1 MDAGVTKTQ
10 WDRCPPGPQRQVDDG
25 WSGSAFGKRDPRRL
39 VAQHPAVERPDAIDV
54 GGDAF
59 DAMLGDHRRHAEL
72 GNQPEH
78 DLQDVLGRL
87 RVELRG
93 RLVEDERIRVHDE
106 RSRDGDALA
115 FAAREGVDTTTPQR
129 VDADLVDHF
138 LDALAHQR
146 PREPEVL
153 ETKRQLGTHIGFVFQ
168 HPDAQ
173 FVLEDV
179 EAELAFGLENL
190 GLNRS
195 LMRKRVEEV
204 IDQVGINPL
213 RRRRIDSLSGGER
226 QRVAIAAALAM
237 HPDALV
243 LDEPTSQLDPQA
255 AEDVLQVVLRLVAEL
270 GMTTVIAEHR
280 VERIAPFVDRIWT
293 LDAGVL
299 RDQPPRIALAE
310 GGARP
315 PVVDLALRAGW
326 TPIPLGLRDARV
338 FAQRLPADPT
348 PRPSPARGEG
358 DFRDGAD
365 PVVCRVEGL
374 DHRYDAAPAVQGL
387 SLTLRRGQVV
397 ALMGR
402 NGSGKTTLLRLI
414 AGLMR
419 PQRGSITHDGVA
431 AYVPQDADS
440 LLFAPTVDEE
450 LRGQSAEVVAPFAA
464 WLHRYPRDLSSGERQ
479 QLAIA
484 LMGAR
489 ADLLLLDEPTRG
501 LDPAVKR
508 ALSAYLRTRASGGAA
523 ILVATHDVEWAART
537 ADRVLLMADGE
548 IYADGPPAMVLS
560 DSLVFATQI
569 SKLVGRGWLLP
580 EEVPL

>member
-1 MDAGVTKTQ
+1 MPVITLDAVSYQYPEADGPALSEITATVE
-10 WDRCPPGPQRQVDDG
+10 PGEVILLRGP
-25 WSGSAFGKRDPRRL
+25 SGSGKSTLLRCLNGL
-39 VAQHPAVERPDAIDV
+39 VPHNT
-54 GGDAF
+54 GGQF
-59 DAMLGDHRRHAEL
+59 
-72 GNQPEH
+72 
-78 DLQDVLGRL
+78 
-87 RVELRG
+87 RG
-93 RLVEDERIRVHDE
+93 RVVVCGLDT
-106 RSRDGDALA
+106 
-115 FAAREGVDTTTPQR
+115 REHP
-129 VDADLVDHF
+129 
-138 LDALAHQR
+138 
-146 PREPEVL
+146 P
-153 ETKRQLGTHIGFVFQ
+153 RQLATHVGFVFQ

-190 GLNRS
+190 GLSRP

-213 RRRRIDSLSGGER
+213 RRRRIDTLSGGER

-280 VERIAPFVDRIWT
+280 VERIAPLVDRIWT
-293 LDAGVL
+293 LDGGIL

-338 FAQRLPADPT
+338 HAKGLPAINANPV
-348 PRPSPARGEG
+348 AA
-358 DFRDGAD
+358 DGHG
-365 PVVCRVEGL
+365 PVICRIDGL
-374 DHRYDAAPAVQGL
+374 DYRYDAVPAVHGL

-414 AGLMR
+414 AGVLR
-419 PQRGSITHDGVA
+419 PQRGSITNEGVA

-440 LLFAPTVDEE
+440 LLFAASVDEE
-450 LRGQSAEVVAPFAA
+450 LRGQSAEVIAPFAA

-501 LDPAVKR
+501 LDPKVKR
-508 ALSAYLRTRASGGAA
+508 ALSTYLRTRAGAGA
-523 ILVATHDVEWAART
+523 GILVATHDVEWAART
-537 ADRVLLMADGE
+537 ADRVLLIADGE
-548 IYADGPPAMVLS
+548 IYADGPPAAVLS

-569 SKLVGRGWLLP
+569 SKLVGGGWLLP

>member
-1 MDAGVTKTQ
+1 MPLITLDAVSYRYPEADRPALSDVTTTVE
-10 WDRCPPGPQRQVDDG
+10 PGEVILLRG
-25 WSGSAFGKRDPRRL
+25 ASGSGKSTLLRCLNGL
-39 VAQHPAVERPDAIDV
+39 VPHST
-54 GGDAF
+54 GGQF
-59 DAMLGDHRRHAEL
+59 
-72 GNQPEH
+72 
-78 DLQDVLGRL
+78 
-87 RVELRG
+87 RG
-93 RLVEDERIRVHDE
+93 RVVVCGLDT
-106 RSRDGDALA
+106 
-115 FAAREGVDTTTPQR
+115 REHP
-129 VDADLVDHF
+129 
-138 LDALAHQR
+138 
-146 PREPEVL
+146 P
-153 ETKRQLGTHIGFVFQ
+153 RQLGIHIGFVFQ
-168 HPDAQ
+168 HPEAQ

-190 GLNRS
+190 GLARP

-213 RRRRIDSLSGGER
+213 RRRRIGTLSGGER

-293 LDAGVL
+293 LDGGVL
-299 RDQPPRIALAE
+299 RDQPPRVALAE

-338 FAQRLPADPT
+338 HAQRLPADPT
-348 PRPSPARGEG
+348 PRPSPPRGEG
-358 DFRDGAD
+358 DFRDGSG
-365 PVVCRVEGL
+365 PIICRVDGL
-374 DHRYDAAPAVQGL
+374 DHRYDTVPAVQGV
-387 SLTLRRGQVV
+387 SLTLCRGQVV

-402 NGSGKTTLLRLI
+402 NGSGKTTLLRLV

-419 PQRGSITHDGVA
+419 PQRGTVTHEGIA

-440 LLFAPTVDEE
+440 LLFAPTVHEE

-484 LMGAR
+484 LMGTR

-501 LDPAVKR
+501 LDPQVKR
-508 ALSAYLRTRASGGAA
+508 ALTAYLRTRADAGAG

-548 IYADGPPAMVLS
+548 IYADGAPGSVLS

-569 SKLVGRGWLLP
+569 SKLVGGGWLLP

>member
-1 MDAGVTKTQ
+1 MPLITLDGVGYRYPEA
-10 WDRCPPGPQRQVDDG
+10 DRPALSGITTAVEPGEVILVRG
-25 WSGSAFGKRDPRRL
+25 SSGSGKSTLLRCLNGL
-39 VAQHPAVERPDAIDV
+39 VPHST
-54 GGDAF
+54 GGQF
-59 DAMLGDHRRHAEL
+59 W
-72 GNQPEH
+72 
-78 DLQDVLGRL
+78 GRVVVCGL
-87 RVELRG
+87 
-93 RLVEDERIRVHDE
+93 
-106 RSRDGDALA
+106 
-115 FAAREGVDTTTPQR
+115 DTQ
-129 VDADLVDHF
+129 
-138 LDALAHQR
+138 AHL
-146 PREPEVL
+146 P
-153 ETKRQLGTHIGFVFQ
+153 RQLGRHIGFVFQ

-190 GLNRS
+190 GLSRP

-204 IDQVGINPL
+204 IDQVGIHPL
-213 RRRRIDSLSGGER
+213 RRRRIDTLSAGER

-293 LDAGVL
+293 LDHGVL
-299 RDQPPRIALAE
+299 RDQAPRTALAE

-338 FAQRLPADPT
+338 HAQRLPTTRAEP
-348 PRPSPARGEG
+348 PPAYGQG
-358 DFRDGAD
+358 
-365 PVVCRVEGL
+365 PVICRVDGL
-374 DHRYDAAPAVQGL
+374 EHRYTGVPAVQGV
-387 SLTLRRGQVV
+387 SLTVRRGQVA

-402 NGSGKTTLLRLI
+402 NGSGKTTLLKLI
-414 AGLMR
+414 AGLLR
-419 PQRGSITHDGVA
+419 PQRGTVTNDGAA

-440 LLFAPTVDEE
+440 LLFAPTVDDE
-450 LRGQSAEVVAPFAA
+450 LRGQSAEVVAPFRN

-501 LDPAVKR
+501 LDPVLKH
-508 ALSAYLRTRASGGAA
+508 ALSAYLRTRADAGAG

-537 ADRVLLMADGE
+537 ADRVLLMADGD
-548 IYADGPPAMVLS
+548 IYADGATGTVLS
-560 DSLVFATQI
+560 DSLVFATQV
-569 SKLVGRGWLLP
+569 SKLVGGGWLLP

>member
-1 MDAGVTKTQ
+1 MPIITFDAVTYRYPEA
-10 WDRCPPGPQRQVDDG
+10 DRPALTGINTAVEPGEVILVRG
-25 WSGSAFGKRDPRRL
+25 ASGSGKSTLLRCLNGL
-39 VAQHPAVERPDAIDV
+39 VPHST
-54 GGDAF
+54 GGHF
-59 DAMLGDHRRHAEL
+59 
-72 GNQPEH
+72 
-78 DLQDVLGRL
+78 
-87 RVELRG
+87 RG
-93 RLVEDERIRVHDE
+93 RVVVCDL
-106 RSRDGDALA
+106 
-115 FAAREGVDTTTPQR
+115 DTR
-129 VDADLVDHF
+129 
-138 LDALAHQR
+138 AHP
-146 PREPEVL
+146 PRH
-153 ETKRQLGTHIGFVFQ
+153 LGTHIGFVFQ

-190 GLNRS
+190 GLARP

-213 RRRRIDSLSGGER
+213 RRRRIDTLSGGER

-293 LDAGVL
+293 LDAGEL
-299 RDQPPRIALAE
+299 RDQLPRAALAE

-326 TPIPLGLRDARV
+326 APIPLGLRDARIH
-338 FAQRLPADPT
+338 AQRLPAAGS
-348 PRPSPARGEG
+348 PSPAREG
-358 DFRDGAD
+358 GTGWG
-365 PVVCRVEGL
+365 PVVCRVDGL
-374 DHRYDAAPAVQGL
+374 EHRYDGVPVVQGL
-387 SLTLRRGQVV
+387 SLTLRRGQVT

-402 NGSGKTTLLRLI
+402 NGSGKTTLLKLI
-414 AGLMR
+414 AGLLR
-419 PQRGSITHDGVA
+419 PQRGSVTHDGTA

-450 LRGQSAEVVAPFAA
+450 LRGQSAEVIAPFRT

-489 ADLLLLDEPTRG
+489 AELLLLDEPTRG
-501 LDPAVKR
+501 LDPLVKR
-508 ALSAYLRTRASGGAA
+508 ALSAYLRTRAAAGAS
-523 ILVATHDVEWAART
+523 ILVATHDVEWVART

-548 IYADGPPAMVLS
+548 IYADGSPAAVLS

-569 SKLVGRGWLLP
+569 SKLVGNGWLLP
-580 EEVPL
+580 EEVPV

>member
-1 MDAGVTKTQ
+1 MPVITLEGVSYRYPEADQPALTEITTAVE
-10 WDRCPPGPQRQVDDG
+10 PGNVILVRG
-25 WSGSAFGKRDPRRL
+25 SSGSGKSTLLRCLNGL
-39 VAQHPAVERPDAIDV
+39 VPHSTGGHFSGRVVVCGLDTRAHPP
-54 GGDAF
+54 
-59 DAMLGDHRRHAEL
+59 
-72 GNQPEH
+72 
-78 DLQDVLGRL
+78 
-87 RVELRG
+87 
-93 RLVEDERIRVHDE
+93 
-106 RSRDGDALA
+106 
-115 FAAREGVDTTTPQR
+115 
-129 VDADLVDHF
+129 
-138 LDALAHQR
+138 
-146 PREPEVL
+146 
-153 ETKRQLGTHIGFVFQ
+153 RQLGRHVGFVFQ

-190 GLNRS
+190 GLPRP

-213 RRRRIDSLSGGER
+213 RRRRIDTLSGGER

-299 RDQPPRIALAE
+299 RDQPPRTALAE

-326 TPIPLGLRDARV
+326 MPIPLGLRDARV
-338 FAQRLPADPT
+338 HAQRLPTTKANPISVNGHGPVSCRAD
-348 PRPSPARGEG
+348 
-358 DFRDGAD
+358 
-365 PVVCRVEGL
+365 GL
-374 DHRYDAAPAVQGL
+374 EHGYQGVPAVQRV
-387 SLTLRRGQVV
+387 SLTLHRGQLI

-402 NGSGKTTLLRLI
+402 NGSGKTTLLKLI
-414 AGLMR
+414 AGLLR
-419 PQRGSITHDGVA
+419 AQRGTVTHEGQA
-431 AYVPQDADS
+431 AYVPQGADS

-450 LRGQSAEVVAPFAA
+450 LRGQSAETVAPFRA

-489 ADLLLLDEPTRG
+489 ADLLLIDEPTRG
-501 LDPAVKR
+501 LDPSIKR
-508 ALSAYLRTRASGGAA
+508 ALSAYLRTRADAGAT

-548 IYADGPPAMVLS
+548 IYADGPPNVVLS

-569 SKLVGRGWLLP
+569 SKLVGGGWLLA
-580 EEVPL
+580 EDVPL

>member
-1 MDAGVTKTQ
+1 MPIITLEGVSYRYPES
-10 WDRCPPGPQRQVDDG
+10 DRPALSEISTAVEPGEVILLRG
-25 WSGSAFGKRDPRRL
+25 ASGSGKSTLLRCFNGL
-39 VAQHPAVERPDAIDV
+39 VPHST
-54 GGDAF
+54 GGHF
-59 DAMLGDHRRHAEL
+59 
-72 GNQPEH
+72 
-78 DLQDVLGRL
+78 
-87 RVELRG
+87 RG
-93 RLVEDERIRVHDE
+93 RVVVCGCDT
-106 RSRDGDALA
+106 
-115 FAAREGVDTTTPQR
+115 REHP
-129 VDADLVDHF
+129 
-138 LDALAHQR
+138 
-146 PREPEVL
+146 PREL
-153 ETKRQLGTHIGFVFQ
+153 ATHVGFVFQ

-179 EAELAFGLENL
+179 EAELAFGLENM
-190 GLNRS
+190 GLERH

-213 RRRRIDSLSGGER
+213 RRRRIDTLSGGER

-280 VERIAPFVDRIWT
+280 VERIAPLVDRIWT

-299 RDQPPRIALAE
+299 RDQPPRTALAE

-338 FAQRLPADPT
+338 HAQRLPKPT
-348 PRPSPARGEG
+348 SPSPLAGGGRGGGSE
-358 DFRDGAD
+358 RRIICRADG
-365 PVVCRVEGL
+365 L
-374 DHRYDAAPAVQGL
+374 THHYDGVPALHGL
-387 SLTLRRGQVV
+387 SLTLHRGEIV

-402 NGSGKTTLLRLI
+402 NGSGKSTLLKVI
-414 AGLMR
+414 AGLL
-419 PQRGSITHDGVA
+419 PAQRGTVTRDVA
-431 AYVPQDADS
+431 AAFVPQDADS
-440 LLFAPTVDEE
+440 LLFAPSVGEE
-450 LRGQSAEVVAPFAA
+450 LRGQTAEVVAPFAA

-484 LMGAR
+484 LTGAR

-501 LDPAVKR
+501 LDPLVKR
-508 ALSAYLRTRASGGAA
+508 ALNSYLRMRAGAGTS
-523 ILVATHDVEWAART
+523 ILIATHDVEWAART
-537 ADRVLLMADGE
+537 ADRVLLLADGE
-548 IYADGPPAMVLS
+548 LYADGAPASVLS

-569 SKLVGRGWLLP
+569 SKLVGGGWLLP

>member
-1 MDAGVTKTQ
+1 MPLITLDAVSYRYPEA
-10 WDRCPPGPQRQVDDG
+10 DRPALGDITTAVEPGEVILLRG
-25 WSGSAFGKRDPRRL
+25 ASGSGKSTLLRCLNGL
-39 VAQHPAVERPDAIDV
+39 VPHST
-54 GGDAF
+54 GGQF
-59 DAMLGDHRRHAEL
+59 
-72 GNQPEH
+72 
-78 DLQDVLGRL
+78 
-87 RVELRG
+87 RG
-93 RLVEDERIRVHDE
+93 RVVVCGLDT
-106 RSRDGDALA
+106 
-115 FAAREGVDTTTPQR
+115 REHP
-129 VDADLVDHF
+129 
-138 LDALAHQR
+138 
-146 PREPEVL
+146 P
-153 ETKRQLGTHIGFVFQ
+153 RQLGIHIGFVFQ
-168 HPDAQ
+168 HPEAQ

-190 GLNRS
+190 GLSRP

-213 RRRRIDSLSGGER
+213 RRRRIDTLSGGER

-293 LDAGVL
+293 LDGGVL
-299 RDQPPRIALAE
+299 RDQAPRVALAE

-326 TPIPLGLRDARV
+326 TPIPLGLRDARIH
-338 FAQRLPADPT
+338 AQHLPPVH
-348 PRPSPARGEG
+348 PSPRTIPSATGEG
-358 DFRDGAD
+358 SII
-365 PVVCRVEGL
+365 CRVDGL
-374 DHRYDAAPAVQGL
+374 DYRYDTVPAVQGV
-387 SLTLRRGQVV
+387 SLTLCRGQVAAV
-397 ALMGR
+397 MGR

-419 PQRGSITHDGVA
+419 PQRGTVTHEGIA

-501 LDPAVKR
+501 LDPQVKR
-508 ALSAYLRTRASGGAA
+508 ALSSYLRARAGAGAA

-548 IYADGPPAMVLS
+548 IYADGPPGSVLS

-569 SKLVGRGWLLP
+569 SKLVGGGWLLP

>member
-1 MDAGVTKTQ
+1 MPLITLEAVSYRYPEA
-10 WDRCPPGPQRQVDDG
+10 DRPALRDITTAVEPGEVILLRG
-25 WSGSAFGKRDPRRL
+25 ASGSGKSTLLRCLNGL
-39 VAQHPAVERPDAIDV
+39 VPHST
-54 GGDAF
+54 GGQF
-59 DAMLGDHRRHAEL
+59 
-72 GNQPEH
+72 
-78 DLQDVLGRL
+78 
-87 RVELRG
+87 RG
-93 RLVEDERIRVHDE
+93 RVVVCGLDT
-106 RSRDGDALA
+106 
-115 FAAREGVDTTTPQR
+115 REHP
-129 VDADLVDHF
+129 
-138 LDALAHQR
+138 
-146 PREPEVL
+146 P
-153 ETKRQLGTHIGFVFQ
+153 RQLGIHIGFVFQ
-168 HPDAQ
+168 HPEAQ

-190 GLNRS
+190 GLSRP

-213 RRRRIDSLSGGER
+213 RRRRIDTLSGGER

-293 LDAGVL
+293 LDGGVL
-299 RDQPPRIALAE
+299 RDQAPRVALAE

-326 TPIPLGLRDARV
+326 TPIPLGLRDARIH
-338 FAQRLPADPT
+338 AQHLPPVH
-348 PRPSPARGEG
+348 PSPRTIPSATGEG
-358 DFRDGAD
+358 SII
-365 PVVCRVEGL
+365 CRVDGL
-374 DHRYDAAPAVQGL
+374 DHRYDTVPAVQGV
-387 SLTLRRGQVV
+387 SLTLCRGQVAAV
-397 ALMGR
+397 MGR

-419 PQRGSITHDGVA
+419 PQRGTVTHEGIA

-501 LDPAVKR
+501 LDPQVKR
-508 ALSAYLRTRASGGAA
+508 ALSSYLRTRAGAGAA

-548 IYADGPPAMVLS
+548 IYGDGPPGSVLS

-569 SKLVGRGWLLP
+569 SKLVGGGWLLP

>member
-1 MDAGVTKTQ
+1 MPVITLDAVSYQYPEADRPALTEITAGVE
-10 WDRCPPGPQRQVDDG
+10 PGEVILLRGP
-25 WSGSAFGKRDPRRL
+25 SGSGKSTLLRCLNGL
-39 VAQHPAVERPDAIDV
+39 VPHST
-54 GGDAF
+54 GGQF
-59 DAMLGDHRRHAEL
+59 
-72 GNQPEH
+72 
-78 DLQDVLGRL
+78 
-87 RVELRG
+87 RG
-93 RLVEDERIRVHDE
+93 RVVVCGLDT
-106 RSRDGDALA
+106 
-115 FAAREGVDTTTPQR
+115 REHP
-129 VDADLVDHF
+129 
-138 LDALAHQR
+138 
-146 PREPEVL
+146 P
-153 ETKRQLGTHIGFVFQ
+153 RQLATHVGFVFQ

-190 GLNRS
+190 GLSRP

-213 RRRRIDSLSGGER
+213 RRRRIDTLSGGER
-226 QRVAIAAALAM
+226 QRVGIAAALAM

-293 LDAGVL
+293 LDGGIL
-299 RDQPPRIALAE
+299 RDQPPRMALAE

-338 FAQRLPADPT
+338 HAKGLPAVRANPV
-348 PRPSPARGEG
+348 PA
-358 DFRDGAD
+358 DGHG
-365 PVVCRVEGL
+365 PVICRIDGV
-374 DHRYDAAPAVQGL
+374 DHRYDAVPAVQGL

-414 AGLMR
+414 AGVLR
-419 PQRGSITHDGVA
+419 PQRGSITNEGVA
-431 AYVPQDADS
+431 AYVPQDADTM
-440 LLFAPTVDEE
+440 LFAASVDEE
-450 LRGQSAEVVAPFAA
+450 LRGQSAEVIAPFAA

-501 LDPAVKR
+501 LDPQVKR
-508 ALSAYLRTRASGGAA
+508 ALSTYLRTRADAGAG

-537 ADRVLLMADGE
+537 ADRVLLIADGE
-548 IYADGPPAMVLS
+548 IYADGPPAAVLS

-569 SKLVGRGWLLP
+569 SKLVGGGWLLP

>member
-1 MDAGVTKTQ
+1 MPIITLEAVTYRYPEAEQPALSGITAAVN
-10 WDRCPPGPQRQVDDG
+10 PGEVILLRG
-25 WSGSAFGKRDPRRL
+25 ASGSGKSTLLRCLNGL
-39 VAQHPAVERPDAIDV
+39 VPHST
-54 GGDAF
+54 GGQF
-59 DAMLGDHRRHAEL
+59 
-72 GNQPEH
+72 
-78 DLQDVLGRL
+78 
-87 RVELRG
+87 RG
-93 RLVEDERIRVHDE
+93 RVLVCGLDT
-106 RSRDGDALA
+106 RDH
-115 FAAREGVDTTTPQR
+115 P
-129 VDADLVDHF
+129 
-138 LDALAHQR
+138 
-146 PREPEVL
+146 P
-153 ETKRQLGTHIGFVFQ
+153 RQLATHVGFVFQ

-190 GLNRS
+190 GLPRP

-213 RRRRIDSLSGGER
+213 RRRRIDTLSGGER
-226 QRVAIAAALAM
+226 QRVAIAAAVAM

-270 GMTTVIAEHR
+270 GMTTIIAEHR

-299 RDQPPRIALAE
+299 RDQTPRIALAE

-338 FAQRLPADPT
+338 HAQRLPANP
-348 PRPSPARGEG
+348 PPQPSPTRGEG
-358 DFRDGAD
+358 DLPGGSGLII
-365 PVVCRVEGL
+365 CRVDGL
-374 DHRYDAAPAVQGL
+374 DYRYQGVPAVQGV

-402 NGSGKTTLLRLI
+402 NGSGKTTLLKLI
-414 AGLMR
+414 GGAMR
-419 PQRGSITHDGVA
+419 PPRGTVTNEGVA

-440 LLFAPTVDEE
+440 LLFAASVDEE

-501 LDPAVKR
+501 LDPEVKR
-508 ALSAYLRTRASGGAA
+508 ALSSYLQTRAGAGA
-523 ILVATHDVEWAART
+523 GILVATHDVEWAART
-537 ADRVLLMADGE
+537 ADRILLIADGE
-548 IYADGPPAMVLS
+548 IYADGPPAAVLS

>member
-1 MDAGVTKTQ
+1 VPLITLDAVSYRYPEADKPALSDVTTTV
-10 WDRCPPGPQRQVDDG
+10 DPGEVILLRG
-25 WSGSAFGKRDPRRL
+25 TSGSGKSTLLRCLNGL
-39 VAQHPAVERPDAIDV
+39 VPHNT
-54 GGDAF
+54 GGQF
-59 DAMLGDHRRHAEL
+59 
-72 GNQPEH
+72 
-78 DLQDVLGRL
+78 
-87 RVELRG
+87 RG
-93 RLVEDERIRVHDE
+93 RVVVCGL
-106 RSRDGDALA
+106 
-115 FAAREGVDTTTPQR
+115 DTR
-129 VDADLVDHF
+129 
-138 LDALAHQR
+138 AH
-146 PREPEVL
+146 PP
-153 ETKRQLGTHIGFVFQ
+153 RQLGIHIGFVFQ
-168 HPDAQ
+168 HPEAQ

-190 GLNRS
+190 GLSRP

-213 RRRRIDSLSGGER
+213 RRRRIDTLSGGER

-270 GMTTVIAEHR
+270 GMTTVVAEHR

-293 LDAGVL
+293 LDTGVL
-299 RDQPPRIALAE
+299 RDQAPRVALAE

-326 TPIPLGLRDARV
+326 TPIPLGLRDARIH
-338 FAQRLPADPT
+338 AQSLPANPP
-348 PRPSPARGEG
+348 PRPSRTRGEG
-358 DFRDGAD
+358 DFRKGSG
-365 PVVCRVEGL
+365 PIICRVEGL
-374 DHRYDAAPAVQGL
+374 VHRYDTVPAVQGV
-387 SLTLRRGQVV
+387 SLTLCRGQVV

-419 PQRGSITHDGVA
+419 PRRGTVTHEGIA

-501 LDPAVKR
+501 LDPQVKR
-508 ALSAYLRTRASGGAA
+508 ALSAYLRTRAGSGAG

-548 IYADGPPAMVLS
+548 IYADGPPGSVLS

-569 SKLVGRGWLLP
+569 SKLVGGGWLLP
-580 EEVPL
+580 EEVPI

>member
-1 MDAGVTKTQ
+1 MPVITLDAVRYHYPEAERPALSDVTAAIE
-10 WDRCPPGPQRQVDDG
+10 PGEVILLRGP
-25 WSGSAFGKRDPRRL
+25 SGSGKSTLLRCLNGL
-39 VAQHPAVERPDAIDV
+39 VPHSTGGRFSGRVVVCGLDTREHP
-54 GGDAF
+54 
-59 DAMLGDHRRHAEL
+59 
-72 GNQPEH
+72 
-78 DLQDVLGRL
+78 
-87 RVELRG
+87 
-93 RLVEDERIRVHDE
+93 
-106 RSRDGDALA
+106 
-115 FAAREGVDTTTPQR
+115 
-129 VDADLVDHF
+129 
-138 LDALAHQR
+138 
-146 PREPEVL
+146 PREL
-153 ETKRQLGTHIGFVFQ
+153 ATHVGFVFQ

-190 GLNRS
+190 GLSRP

-213 RRRRIDSLSGGER
+213 RRRRIETLSGGER

-237 HPDALV
+237 HPDALI

-326 TPIPLGLRDARV
+326 TPLPLGLRDARV
-338 FAQRLPADPT
+338 YAQRLTKVESPSS
-348 PRPSPARGEG
+348 PRSPSPARGG
-358 DFRDGAD
+358 GQGGGLWQ
-365 PVVCRVEGL
+365 PPICQIEGL
-374 DHRYDAAPAVQGL
+374 HHRYDGISAVQGV
-387 SLTLRRGQVV
+387 SLTLRRGEVV
-397 ALMGR
+397 AMMGR
-402 NGSGKTTLLRLI
+402 NGSGKTTLLKLI
-414 AGLMR
+414 AGVLR
-419 PQRGSITHDGVA
+419 PQRGVVTHEGIA

-440 LLFAPTVDEE
+440 LLFAASVDEE
-450 LRGQSAEVVAPFAA
+450 LRGQPAEVVAPFVA
-464 WLHRYPRDLSSGERQ
+464 WGHRYPRDLSSGERQ

-501 LDPAVKR
+501 LDPQVKR
-508 ALSAYLRTRASGGAA
+508 ALSSYLRTRADAGTA
-523 ILVATHDVEWAART
+523 IVVATHDVEWAART
-537 ADRVLLMADGE
+537 ADRVLLVADGE
-548 IYADGPPAMVLS
+548 IYADGSPADVLS

-569 SKLVGRGWLLP
+569 SKLVGGGWLLP